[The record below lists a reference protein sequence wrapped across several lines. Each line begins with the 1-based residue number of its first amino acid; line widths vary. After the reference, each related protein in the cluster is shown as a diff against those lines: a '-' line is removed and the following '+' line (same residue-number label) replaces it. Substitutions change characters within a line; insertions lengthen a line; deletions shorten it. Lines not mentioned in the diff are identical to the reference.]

1 MYKMGEMDF
10 AFNNGAQ
17 SATLVVDYSQFL
29 DGNPWVV
36 FEEMRALAQRCGER
50 NIESKVIIETC
61 YMDAFYAREIVR
73 IACRAGINFIKTS
86 SGFAQGGA
94 TLTAIS
100 RIVDALAEAGVS
112 LGVEA
117 AGGIS
122 TPEQADAFLTAG
134 ATLIGTSNWSVLPV
148 S

>member
-1 MYKMGEMDF
+1 MR
-10 AFNNGAQ
+10 
-17 SATLVVDYSQFL
+17 TLA
-29 DGNPWVV
+29 
-36 FEEMRALAQRCGER
+36 RHCGER

-61 YMDAFYAREIVR
+61 YMDASYAREIVR
-73 IACRAGINFIKTS
+73 IACRSGVNFIKTS

-100 RIVDALAEAGVS
+100 RIVDALAEAGIS